1 MVDVVCCIYTLSYYL
16 CNPDTAGSAAG
27 EKQHAILI
35 HSLSTCSVLLLCDT
49 PLLCRYSLGS
59 PVLRGNWNS
68 WLNPDDGICL
78 LCPAHARVDITYS
91 IYCKKQPSFP
101 LQLLYHL
108 SIPLEHEGKASLLLL
123 LLLIPTYRTHQTTP
137 LLLGSGGGARAMHG
151 GTSKTGSNW

>member
-27 EKQHAILI
+27 QKQHAILI
-35 HSLSTCSVLLLCDT
+35 HPLSTCSVLLLCDT

-101 LQLLYHL
+101 LQL
-108 SIPLEHEGKASLLLL
+108 PLIYPSRTRGEGLTPTAT
-123 LLLIPTYRTHQTTP
+123 PTYSYLSHSSDDAASAGVRRWRE
-137 LLLGSGGGARAMHG
+137 GDARRY
-151 GTSKTGSNW
+151 